1 MKNIPAA
8 DLKPNLN
15 SLPVIGKG
23 VVVAL
28 IISLV
33 VFVFSS
39 AIINYTPV
47 SETIVPYLA
56 YITSII
62 SIFVGAFYVIKKLS
76 FKGWLNGGLTGVFYV
91 LILLILGR
99 FVIGEFP
106 VFSSFL
112 IKVFLGFVFGAVS
125 GIIGRNM

>member
-56 YITSII
+56 YVT
-62 SIFVGAFYVIKKLS
+62 
-76 FKGWLNGGLTGVFYV
+76 
-91 LILLILGR
+91 
-99 FVIGEFP
+99 
-106 VFSSFL
+106 
-112 IKVFLGFVFGAVS
+112 VS
-125 GIIGRNM
+125 

>member
-33 VFVFSS
+33 VFIFSS

-56 YITSII
+56 YVTSII
-62 SIFVGAFYVIKKLS
+62 SIFAGAFYVIKKLS
-76 FKGWLNGGLTGVFYV
+76 FKGLLNGGLTGVFYV